1 MTAHSPFLLTAP
13 SARQRAA
20 CLQDSF
26 SYNEKFSSN
35 LKRVRIPMA
44 SLEMT
49 HDKKRVEED
58 RSFAIDA
65 AIVRTMKTRNVM
77 GHPEL
82 IAQVLDQ
89 LRFFHPQPKAIKKR
103 IESLIEREYIE
114 RGENAS
120 QYKYLA

>member
-1 MTAHSPFLLTAP
+1 
-13 SARQRAA
+13 
-20 CLQDSF
+20 
-26 SYNEKFSSN
+26 
-35 LKRVRIPMA
+35 MA

-65 AIVRTMKTRNVM
+65 AIVRTMKTRNVT
-77 GHPEL
+77 GHTEL

-89 LRFFHPQPKAIKKR
+89 LKFFLPQPKAIKKR